1 MYEPCIPGFICE
13 CGHSQGRT
21 TIAQA
26 SAEQVI
32 QDACSHAIKDSTT
45 IKLQAILQRRQ
56 FAKEIVDAISKETF
70 ESSFGEAVLLS
81 KVERIIISK
90 I

>member
-21 TIAQA
+21 TQT
-26 SAEQVI
+26 AEQVI

-45 IKLQAILQRRQ
+45 IKLQAFLQRRQ